1 MSKLI
6 ILSGPAGSGKS
17 TWANNYKKEN
27 SNTVIVSSDETRKS
41 IYNTYDPKYCSDKVV
56 KANMLSQAIEASKQS
71 KDVILDSAVVKNK
84 NILKWI
90 RKLKDYF
97 SEIGLVI
104 LDTPLETC
112 LKQNLQRERV
122 VPEEI
127 IKEMY
132 SFKEPL
138 SEEVLNSVSWSKR
151 V

>member
-127 IKEMY
+127 IKQMY